1 MCNIDRH
8 RLNID
13 VYGSSWRLLSNFNI
27 GCKVSLRIGYPDWC
41 GQVDERTDV
50 LECDYHS
57 FSDAQITKF
66 SYSWCSAIIFNH
78 VYMTG
83 NRVKSNFFNLN
94 IKDSWITEKKFQA
107 EVYYFPPTGKT
118 SGKRSG
124 DDSFLWRSRKKL
136 QPPGGGRG
144 TWVFFGWVCAARDSK
159 LAPRSKKKFPL
170 KLIPRSRNGPM
181 FYTPF

>member
-78 VYMTG
+78 VYIIG

-94 IKDSWITEKKFQA
+94 IKDSWITEKKFQT

-118 SGKRSG
+118 SGKRS
-124 DDSFLWRSRKKL
+124 DDSFLCRSRKKL
-136 QPPGGGRG
+136 QPLNRPNSSGAPNENKVQNHINKALLN
-144 TWVFFGWVCAARDSK
+144 VF
-159 LAPRSKKKFPL
+159 
-170 KLIPRSRNGPM
+170 
-181 FYTPF
+181 

>member
-41 GQVDERTDV
+41 EQVDERTDV

-78 VYMTG
+78 VYIIG

-94 IKDSWITEKKFQA
+94 IKDSWIIEKKFQA

-118 SGKRSG
+118 SGKRS
-124 DDSFLWRSRKKL
+124 DDSFLCRSRKKL
-136 QPPGGGRG
+136 QPLNRPNSSGAPNENKVQNHINKALLN
-144 TWVFFGWVCAARDSK
+144 VF
-159 LAPRSKKKFPL
+159 
-170 KLIPRSRNGPM
+170 
-181 FYTPF
+181 